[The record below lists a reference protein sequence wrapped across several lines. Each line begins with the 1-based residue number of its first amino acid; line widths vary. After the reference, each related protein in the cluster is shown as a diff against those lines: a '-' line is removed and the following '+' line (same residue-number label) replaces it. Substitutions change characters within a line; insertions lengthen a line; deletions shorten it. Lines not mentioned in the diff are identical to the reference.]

1 MLGLRQGLGQDFL
14 LRLISWLAGGGR
26 GAGEEQAAGSRRR
39 RPVAL
44 LSQEVGVVVV
54 MKMTLLFAVFS
65 GRGRRSEG
73 ERGWR

>member
-1 MLGLRQGLGQDFL
+1 MGKGAGFLRQRLGQDFL
-14 LRLISWLAGGGR
+14 LRLISWVARGGGGR
-26 GAGEEQAAGSRRR
+26 GAGSGR

-65 GRGRRSEG
+65 GRGEWGR
-73 ERGWR
+73 